1 MIKYREEYKGA
12 IMKKRYIDYPYEKEY
27 QSDIL
32 KSISPDYKSPAESI
46 IFFGTEKLEG
56 DIYTIN
62 SKRPELREIAGTI
75 YFRTD
80 GDKIIQAIDYPH
92 RLDLMQQNLV
102 NALVRLCIEKSTDLK
117 INDYKISSSENLLS
131 LNAKDISYKNVDRI
145 EELANHL
152 SLANLKIS
160 KDPLDKE
167 ISIEGYGKVSYE
179 GPCLERTGEV
189 GIIKIKKISRDKDK
203 IILHLVGGERAL
215 KDYRDKAY
223 IISNLKSLLFLNNE
237 EDILKEVK
245 ALKSN
250 FKPMDQDKIKNF
262 AKEDKPAKEADEKKP
277 CEKVEEKGKT
287 EETSSDNIEKPKSE
301 EYDKNEIKKDF
312 FEKPVPAKKSLQN
325 EKPKVNLAS
334 KSQSIEG
341 LKSLATRVGDVN
353 YIYKIIKNISMA
365 ELKEISSTIM
375 KEKNYI
381 QIYGLEGL
389 DGAQIIVTRSQNLNI
404 DLKHI
409 MEEIP
414 KDFTFNGYGN
424 MYQVI
429 LNLPLDKLSRV
440 MELFL
445 IKIKN
450 AK

>member
-75 YFRTD
+75 YFKTD

-250 FKPMDQDKIKNF
+250 FKPMDQDKIKNL

-287 EETSSDNIEKPKSE
+287 EEAYSDNIEKPKSE

-312 FEKPVPAKKSLQN
+312 FEKPVPTKKPLQN
-325 EKPKVNLAS
+325 ERPKVNLAS

-353 YIYKIIKNISMA
+353 YIYKIIKNISL
-365 ELKEISSTIM
+365 EDLKEISSTIM

-404 DLKHI
+404 DLKSI

-414 KDFTFNGYGN
+414 KGFTFNGYGN
-424 MYQVI
+424 IYQVV

>member
-1 MIKYREEYKGA
+1 
-12 IMKKRYIDYPYEKEY
+12 MKKRYIDYPYEKEY

-75 YFRTD
+75 YFKTD

-250 FKPMDQDKIKNF
+250 FKPMDQDKIKNL

-287 EETSSDNIEKPKSE
+287 EEAYSDNIEKPKSE

-312 FEKPVPAKKSLQN
+312 FEKPVPTKKPLQN
-325 EKPKVNLAS
+325 ERPKVNLAS

-353 YIYKIIKNISMA
+353 YIYKIIKNISL
-365 ELKEISSTIM
+365 EDLKEISSTIM

-404 DLKHI
+404 DLKSI

-414 KDFTFNGYGN
+414 KGFTFNGYGN
-424 MYQVI
+424 IYQVV